1 MSTSDQQLTSSNGLY
16 TVITPPSN
24 DSESVAV
31 MSDGS
36 EDKMI
41 IKITTNP
48 EDADNS
54 NDADDV
60 KIIITGL
67 EDEND
72 NDNDEEDDD
81 DDEISDNLRPNGL

>member
-67 EDEND
+67 EEDEND
-72 NDNDEEDDD
+72 NDNDEED

>member
-67 EDEND
+67 EEDEND
-72 NDNDEEDDD
+72 NDNDEEE